1 MQRSTRGRSG
11 RDGNAPVPHMNQ
23 AIRTNI
29 NHNDSNPN
37 IPTDLPGKNKI
48 IMESADSRLTLE
60 KSLYAELDEV
70 MGDLLQLQGLNSV
83 DKG

>member
-1 MQRSTRGRSG
+1 MIPFLTFHLGGIQRSTRGRSG

-48 IMESADSRLTLE
+48 IMESADSRLRKIPLRGTR
-60 KSLYAELDEV
+60 
-70 MGDLLQLQGLNSV
+70 
-83 DKG
+83 